1 MKIQK
6 KLSVFLM
13 IMTMV
18 MGSQI
23 FAQQSNDLAKI
34 FVRIYDMKGSKLAK
48 GTILSL
54 TDDGIILRAKKKPVS
69 LALSDIGRIKTKRSG
84 GHNVLMGA
92 GIGAATGIILGVASS
107 DPDAGFLSYSA
118 GDGAI
123 GGGIMLGTA
132 GAAIGGI
139 TVLFKKSKT
148 YIIEGDAVKWEE
160 FRTAIGDG
168 S

>member
-1 MKIQK
+1 MKIKK
-6 KLSVFLM
+6 KLSLFLM

-18 MGSQI
+18 MSFQI
-23 FAQQSNDLAKI
+23 YAQQNNDLEKI
-34 FVRIYDMKGSKLAK
+34 FVRIYDMKGRKIATGK
-48 GTILSL
+48 ILSV
-54 TDDGIILRAKKKPVS
+54 TDDGIGLKAKKKPVNI
-69 LALSDIGRIKTKRSG
+69 ALSDIGRIKTKRSG

-92 GIGAATGIILGVASS
+92 GVGALTGIALGVVSS

-118 GDGAI
+118 GDGAV

-148 YIIEGDAVKWEE
+148 YTIEGDAVKWEE

-168 S
+168 G